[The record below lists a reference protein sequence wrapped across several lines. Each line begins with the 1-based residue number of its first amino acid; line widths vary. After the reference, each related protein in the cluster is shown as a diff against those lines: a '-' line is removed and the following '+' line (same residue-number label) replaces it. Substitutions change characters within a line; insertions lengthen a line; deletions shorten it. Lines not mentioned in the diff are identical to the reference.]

1 MKLLRLYSLLVLLCI
16 SQNDVIAQDA
26 ASKLNAESIDVAT
39 YEKIKSEVDFS
50 KTKKAI
56 RPKKKKKE
64 EVKKEETSLFDLSF
78 FQGAR
83 IFQVLSYILIIALV
97 FFLVYF
103 IFSRIE
109 SDKKFELSKE
119 NLETE
124 EIEDINQL
132 DTDSLLNQAIANGN
146 YRLAVRMKFLSILK
160 SLSQQEKIIWRK
172 EKTNRDYSRELRS
185 QSFGTEFQNV
195 ASIFDIVW
203 YGKKQIPK
211 ETYEQIEV
219 QMNSLSKLLNG

>member
-1 MKLLRLYSLLVLLCI
+1 MMSPRIYSLLFLLGFSLNVVL
-16 SQNDVIAQDA
+16 AQDTT
-26 ASKLNAESIDVAT
+26 SRIDTESIDIAT
-39 YEKIKSEVDFS
+39 YEEIKSEVDFS

-56 RPKKKKKE
+56 RPKKKKK
-64 EVKKEETSLFDLSF
+64 KKEEKEKTSLFDLSF

-109 SDKKFELSKE
+109 ADKKFELSNE
-119 NLETE
+119 NIEPD
-124 EIEDINQL
+124 EIEDISQL
-132 DTDSLLNQAIANGN
+132 DTDTLLNQALASGN

-160 SLSQQEKIIWRK
+160 SLSQQEKIIWRR
-172 EKTNRDYSRELRS
+172 EKTNRDYSREVRS
-185 QSFGTEFQNV
+185 ESFGTEFQNI
-195 ASIFDIVW
+195 ASIFDFVW

-211 ETYEQIEV
+211 ATYEHIEG
-219 QMNSLSKLLNG
+219 QMNSLSKSLNG